1 MAKNKKKAATAAAT
15 TKRTIEEQQPTAST
29 SSKFNFNSF
38 TIQAIFLTILGFFIY
53 TNSIDNEYA
62 LDDGIVIQ
70 GNEYVQQ
77 GFGGIF
83 KILTTDAYDSF
94 YRQMGA
100 SQQLAGGRYRPFS
113 IVTFAIEQAIFGDE
127 ENAKTA
133 LNIAPIRH
141 FFNVFFYVL
150 SIVVL
155 LYFLR
160 NYIFKKETIIAFIA
174 TLLFLIHPIHTEVV
188 ANAKSRDEILSFLFI
203 ILTFICALN
212 YRETKKIS
220 QLVYG
225 LLFCFLACLS
235 KEYAVTLVVLIP
247 MLLFIVKGDTLQ
259 ESVIAAL
266 PFLGVIILY
275 MIIRLKI
282 VGAGA
287 SKESPD
293 VLNAPF
299 KFAKGNERLATKI
312 EILNHYLRLLFFPH
326 PLSSDYSYDTIPY
339 KNFKN
344 GLVWLSIAIHASMVY
359 ATVKLFFKRNILSF
373 ALAFYLLHLFLISNL
388 AMEIG
393 ATMGERLIY
402 HSSFGFAI
410 AISVG
415 FMWLIRKIPS
425 TQMQKLVGIA
435 IWIVIT
441 SLFSAKVI
449 ARNAQWKNDITLF
462 MADVE
467 TVPNSVLVNG
477 NVGKAYYDISQK
489 PENKDTPKEK
499 EYINKALYHL
509 TKSVNIHKRYV
520 NGYINLG
527 VAHYAL
533 KDYDKAKEYW
543 DIVQVLYPNNPYLIN
558 NMKALA
564 FAFYNEAMTAV
575 SQSQNDPI
583 VLQQAIHNL
592 NQAVSIMP
600 DNPDFRYDL
609 GGLNFMVG
617 RYDVAKAQWEDV
629 LKYYPNHERSINAL
643 KSFAPA
649 PNTIYR

>member
-1 MAKNKKKAATAAAT
+1 MAKNKKNTTATKVIATEKA
-15 TKRTIEEQQPTAST
+15 TIAPAQPSR
-29 SSKFNFNSF
+29 FNFNSF
-38 TIQAIFLTILGFFIY
+38 KLQAIFLTILGFAIY
-53 TNSIDNEYA
+53 INSVENEYA

-77 GFGGIF
+77 GFKGIG

-113 IVTFAIEQAIFGDE
+113 IVTFAIEQSLFGEE

-133 LNIAPIRH
+133 LDIAYIRH
-141 FFNVFFYVL
+141 FFNVAFYVL

-160 NYIFKKETIIAFIA
+160 NYIFKKEPIIAFIA

-212 YRETKKIS
+212 YRETKKTA

-259 ESVIAAL
+259 ESIIAAL
-266 PFLGVIILY
+266 PFVGIILLY
-275 MIIRLKI
+275 MIIRFKI

-287 SKESPD
+287 AKESPD

-312 EILNHYLRLLFFPH
+312 EILNHYLKLLFFPH

-344 GLVWLSIAIHASMVY
+344 GLVWLSILIHSTMVY

-402 HSSFGFAI
+402 HSSFGFFI

-415 FMWLIRKIPS
+415 FIWVIKKIKS
-425 TQMQKLVGIA
+425 TQTQKLVGISFILA
-435 IWIVIT
+435 VT
-441 SLFSAKVI
+441 VLCSVKVI
-449 ARNAQWKNDITLF
+449 ARNAQWKNDISLF

-489 PENKDTPKEK
+489 PEIKGTPKEK
-499 EYINKALYHL
+499 ENIDKALYHL
-509 TKSVNIHKRYV
+509 SKSVSIHKRYV

-527 VAHYAL
+527 VAYYAL
-533 KDYDKAKEYW
+533 KDFDKAKEYW
-543 DIVQVLYPNNPYLIN
+543 DIVQVLYPNNPYLLN
-558 NMKALA
+558 NMKALG
-564 FAFYNEAMTAV
+564 FAFYNEAMTSIANNK
-575 SQSQNDPI
+575 NDRTS
-583 VLQQAIHNL
+583 LEKAIHNL
-592 NQAVSIMP
+592 NQAVKIMP
-600 DNPDFRYDL
+600 DNLDFRYDL
-609 GGLNFMVG
+609 GGLNFMAG
-617 RYDVAKAQWEDV
+617 NYAEAKNQWEQV
-629 LKYYPNHERSINAL
+629 LKLNPMHEKTINAL
-643 KSFAPA
+643 KSFSAPQKK
-649 PNTIYR
+649 